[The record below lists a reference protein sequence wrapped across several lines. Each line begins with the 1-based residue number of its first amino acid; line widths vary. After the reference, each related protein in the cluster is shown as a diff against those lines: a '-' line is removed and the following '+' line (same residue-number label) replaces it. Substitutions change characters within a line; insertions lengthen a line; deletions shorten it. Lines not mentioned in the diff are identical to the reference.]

1 MLRVMSGVTLLNLV
15 AIGLLVAFAWFCGAM
30 LKSARMPGWAVMGG
44 ILAGLLLGPGV
55 FGRIIPVQVR
65 APNGPWEPVET
76 GPHCSRCR
84 RQMTR
89 EIDDPLKD
97 EGSHPERRDGR

>member
-1 MLRVMSGVTLLNLV
+1 MLSVMSGVALLNLV

-55 FGRIIPVQVR
+55 GPR
-65 APNGPWEPVET
+65 APPTHRWT
-76 GPHCSRCR
+76 GGCGRPR
-84 RQMTR
+84 RR
-89 EIDDPLKD
+89 A
-97 EGSHPERRDGR
+97 H